1 MPCSNILN
9 RVKTTFK
16 RSPRLLPLKTTTSPT
31 VLKSSKNSDLSVE
44 KPDVMVER
52 TVDSQKRVFQHP
64 KQAKLTNKAR
74 KHLEESETSEVAGY
88 DDMSHKELVETVYEL
103 ENRVD
108 RLEQK
113 KLGMFQNKS
122 NKSSKYVLPRLQSRQ
137 TNCLKY

>member
-1 MPCSNILN
+1 MTNKVSEKLRDKDHAVLQYIEQGQDD
-9 RVKTTFK
+9 VQKITSITTLENHHVAYCFEK
-16 RSPRLLPLKTTTSPT
+16 LEELGLIE
-31 VLKSSKNSDLSVE
+31 VE

-52 TVDSQKRVFQHP
+52 TVDGQKRVFQHP

-113 KLGMFQNKS
+113 LGM
-122 NKSSKYVLPRLQSRQ
+122 LQKQ
-137 TNCLKY
+137 VQQKL